1 MKEILVD
8 AIKVLNKSKGKMS
21 NGISNI
27 ILLEHAMTG

>member
-27 ILLEHAMTG
+27 LLVHAMTG